1 MNSQQLKKLIH
12 LFLDELIDILTP
24 EGTLTGKTALKS
36 EAHKNGWFHA
46 TVHIWL
52 FTSDKKILLQKRALT
67 KKVFPGLWDISVAG
81 HIGAGEEILTSAKR
95 EVFEE
100 IGLELAEKDLIKI
113 GTRIHQVKHENGIQ
127 DNEHHHVFIAELKV
141 PVSELTIQEEEVDAI
156 KLFDLS
162 ILNDTKNLE
171 NVLLSRFHSYYV
183 SVYDKIVEN
192 IILK

>member
-24 EGTLTGKTALKS
+24 EGTPTGKTALKS

-46 TVHIWL
+46 TVHVWL

-100 IGLELAEKDLIKI
+100 IGLQLDEKDLIKI

-141 PVSELTIQEEEVDAI
+141 PVSTLKIQIEEVAAI

-162 ILNDTKNLE
+162 ILKDTKNLE

-183 SVYDKIVEN
+183 SVYDKIIEH
-192 IILK
+192 L

>member
-1 MNSQQLKKLIH
+1 
-12 LFLDELIDILTP
+12 LDELIDILTP
-24 EGTLTGKTALKS
+24 KGESTGKTALKS

-81 HIGAGEEILTSAKR
+81 HIGAGESVLSSAKR

-100 IGLELAEKDLIKI
+100 IGLELEDKDLIKI
-113 GTRIHQVKHENGIQ
+113 GTRVHQVSHANGIQ

-141 PVSELTIQEEEVDAI
+141 PLTELTIQKEEVADI
-156 KLFDLS
+156 KLFNLS
-162 ILNDTKNLE
+162 ILKDTKNLE

-183 SVYDKIVEN
+183 SVYDKI
-192 IILK
+192 IAHLA

>member
-1 MNSQQLKKLIH
+1 M
-12 LFLDELIDILTP
+12 DELIDILTP
-24 EGTLTGKTALKS
+24 EGKPTGKTALKS

-81 HIGAGEEILTSAKR
+81 HIGAGESVLSSAKR

-100 IGLELAEKDLIKI
+100 IGLDLEEKDLIKI
-113 GTRIHQVKHENGIQ
+113 STRVHQVSHKNGIQ

-141 PVSELTIQEEEVDAI
+141 PLSTLKIQEEEVADI

-162 ILNDTKNLE
+162 ILKDTKNLE
-171 NVLLSRFHSYYV
+171 NILLSRFHNYYV
-183 SVYDKIVEN
+183 AVYDKIVKH
-192 IILK
+192 LKS